1 MNGKKLD
8 WTKHNAAVSIALF
21 VVHFVVLVFVSF
33 VLLLWGKLDM
43 LSAEMN
49 ENGADYLYMIF
60 CLMMLTIVMY
70 TYFFFESR
78 EVLASGKSIAL
89 IFTILDV
96 YIILAFLIGQQGNVT
111 ADGLSYGIFAR
122 PVALVALLSLMLLG
136 RKEAI
141 FLNIVSGILMFLLDI
156 VSARMII
163 TQTAYSSLI
172 ITFVAGMFA
181 IFLASRA
188 KTRFSIVVVG
198 VLIVIPIIIIIFLL
212 ELTTIV
218 DIYVDTTSE
227 KFWPNMLMQM
237 GYGVFGGMMSAVMFL
252 FVLPIFEWLF
262 NCLTAY
268 RLREITAHDAPLLRK
283 LQQEAPGT
291 FNHSVMVAQ
300 LAEAC
305 AAALGEN
312 VDYARAAAYY
322 HDVGKLHQPEYF
334 TENQQDRNLHDEL
347 TPELSTDIIRSHAQD
362 GAVLIRSHRLP
373 QFLADVALQHHGT
386 LPIRYFYAKALKM
399 TDGELNIEDFSY
411 MGPKPQTKLAAIIM
425 IADASEAAVRAV
437 NAKKPEEAEL
447 AIRRIIE
454 ERMDLEQFSECD
466 ITMVELTKIRQA
478 LVNTL
483 TGVYHHR
490 VKYPT
495 IKYKRTESGEMKGE
509 NA

>member
-8 WTKHNAAVSIALF
+8 WTKHNAAASIALF
-21 VVHFVVLVFVSF
+21 VVHFIVLVLVSF
-33 VLLLWGKLDM
+33 VLLLWGKLDT

-60 CLMMLTIVMY
+60 CLLMLTVVMY

-96 YIILAFLIGQQGNVT
+96 YIILAFLIGQQGNIT
-111 ADGLSYGIFAR
+111 ADGVSYGIFAR
-122 PVALVALLSLMLLG
+122 PVALVALLSLMLVG

-156 VSARMII
+156 VSARMVI

-237 GYGVFGGMMSAVMFL
+237 GYGVFGAMMSAVLFL
-252 FVLPIFEWLF
+252 FILPVFEWLF

-362 GAVLIRSHRLP
+362 GAGLIRSHRLP

-399 TDGELNIEDFSY
+399 TGGELNIEDFSY
-411 MGPKPQTKLAAIIM
+411 PGPRPKTKIAAIIM
-425 IADASEAAVRAV
+425 IADGSEAAVRALP
-437 NAKKPEEAEL
+437 KRTPEDVEKV
-447 AIRRIIE
+447 IRGVIE
-454 ERMDLEQFSECD
+454 ERMELEQFSDCN
-466 ITMVELTKIRQA
+466 ITMQDLTIIRKTLVE
-478 LVNTL
+478 TL
-483 TGVYHHR
+483 SGVYHHR
-490 VKYPT
+490 VKYPS
-495 IKYKRTESGEMKGE
+495 IKYGKGE
-509 NA
+509 DGATKGDV